1 MSIHD
6 FYSKLTSSG
15 ERTPL
20 LQALYKLSRLQDL
33 RAAMRAETADQEMR
47 DWSIWNQ
54 QGPVVTEPVEPEIS
68 EPATFTLAR
77 A

>member
-6 FYSKLTSSG
+6 FYSKLMTSD
-15 ERTPL
+15 EKNPL
-20 LQALYKLSRLQDL
+20 LHALFKLSRLQDL
-33 RAAMRAETADQEMR
+33 QTAMKAESIDQEMR

-54 QGPVVTEPVEPEIS
+54 QTVVLQPTEPAEPM
-68 EPATFTLAR
+68 PFALAR

>member
-6 FYSKLTSSG
+6 FYSSMTSG

-20 LQALYKLSRLQDL
+20 FQALYKLSCLRDLQ
-33 RAAMRAETADQEMR
+33 AAMKAETIDQEMR
-47 DWSIWNQ
+47 DWSIWNN
-54 QGPVVTEPVEPEIS
+54 PETTVLKPTEPS
-68 EPATFTLAR
+68 EPSEPMPFALAR

>member
-33 RAAMRAETADQEMR
+33 RTAMMAETADQEMR
-47 DWSIWNQ
+47 DWSIWNAP
-54 QGPVVTEPVEPEIS
+54 GTVVAEPTEP
-68 EPATFTLAR
+68 EPAKPALYALVR

>member
-6 FYSKLTSSG
+6 FYSSMTSG

-20 LQALYKLSRLQDL
+20 FQALYKLSRLQDL
-33 RAAMRAETADQEMR
+33 RAAMKAETIDQEMR
-47 DWSIWNQ
+47 DWSIWNN
-54 QGPVVTEPVEPEIS
+54 PSTIVEPTEPVEPAA
-68 EPATFTLAR
+68 PMPFALAR